1 MAKARRKTNGKSTPK
16 ASDAKPVR
24 LPIHAKG
31 KRAGFY
37 RDPANDQMFSF
48 IIMLT
53 QELSVALDRI
63 ETIERVLDKEGV
75 VRRKDIEAYRPGDAE
90 ESERTARRDA
100 FIGRVF
106 QILHE
111 EAEALEAG
119 H

>member
-1 MAKARRKTNGKSTPK
+1 MAKARKKTNGTKAKSNGGQ
-16 ASDAKPVR
+16 PVR

-37 RDPANDQMFSF
+37 RDPANDQIFSF

-53 QELSVALDRI
+53 QELSVAMDRI
-63 ETIERVLDKEGV
+63 ETIERLLDKNGV

-90 ESERTARRDA
+90 ETERTARRDA
-100 FIGRVF
+100 YIGRVF

-111 EAEALEAG
+111 EAEKLEAG